1 LKNLYSLFLVFLSLF
16 STSLLSAQQNELIQ
30 YPVNSN
36 IKILYT
42 GDYKKGELDV
52 KILNREW
59 WGLFEQ
65 NNISY
70 IRKVKLRLDKLEP
83 DIQYDW
89 EYRVSVDDNKN
100 CIILFTGLDLTERE
114 INYFTD
120 NHIIRNNEEL
130 TFEFGPYHTFLNS
143 ELKTTESM
151 GEILKRD
158 YSIHLNYKSNK
169 KLTTQELFLF
179 PCYGEELLISLI
191 WAGDLDNDGK
201 TDFIIQIPTHPN
213 NEMGGSSGLFL
224 SSKADS
230 EELVKLVAYFIST
243 GC

>member
-1 LKNLYSLFLVFLSLF
+1 MIRILILSLF
-16 STSLLSAQQNELIQ
+16 TSFLSAQQNELIQ

-42 GDYKKGELDV
+42 GEYKKGELDV

-65 NNISY
+65 DNISH

-100 CIILFTGLDLTERE
+100 CIVLITGLDFTERK
-114 INYFTD
+114 INFFTH
-120 NHIIRNNEEL
+120 NHIIRSNEEF

-143 ELKTTESM
+143 ELKTTEV
-151 GEILKRD
+151 LAR
-158 YSIHLNYKSNK
+158 
-169 KLTTQELFLF
+169 F
-179 PCYGEELLISLI
+179 
-191 WAGDLDNDGK
+191 
-201 TDFIIQIPTHPN
+201 
-213 NEMGGSSGLFL
+213 
-224 SSKADS
+224 
-230 EELVKLVAYFIST
+230 
-243 GC
+243 